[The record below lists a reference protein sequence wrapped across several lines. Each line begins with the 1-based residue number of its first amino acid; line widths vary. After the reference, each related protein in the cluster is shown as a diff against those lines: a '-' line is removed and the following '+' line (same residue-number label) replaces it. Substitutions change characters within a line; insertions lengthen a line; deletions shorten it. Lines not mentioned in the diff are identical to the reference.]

1 MPETAIK
8 FRKLPL
14 HENGGT
20 DISEADMD
28 MSELRS
34 DYPPEMVATED
45 GVVSVYPEDE
55 EGDEDEGEGDGNA
68 QA

>member
-1 MPETAIK
+1 MTETAHK
-8 FRKLPL
+8 FGKVPL

-34 DYPPEMVATED
+34 DYPPEMVATDD
-45 GVVSVYPEDE
+45 GVVSVYPEDAA
-55 EGDEDEGEGDGNA
+55 EGEGDGNA

>member
-1 MPETAIK
+1 MTEIAHK
-8 FRKLPL
+8 FGKVPL

-45 GVVSVYPEDE
+45 GVVSVYPEDAE
-55 EGDEDEGEGDGNA
+55 EGEGDGNA

>member
-1 MPETAIK
+1 MMTEKTETAHK
-8 FRKLPL
+8 FGKVAL

-34 DYPPEMVATED
+34 DYPPEMVATD
-45 GVVSVYPEDE
+45 TGVVSVYPDE
-55 EGDEDEGEGDGNA
+55 EGDGK
-68 QA
+68 